1 MEKIT
6 EEKSKH
12 GCRHVTFEYET
23 FVENCGGV
31 GGVTTKCTAVLK
43 RLLSA

>member
-6 EEKSKH
+6 EEESKH
-12 GCRHVTFEYET
+12 RFSHHTFAYKT
-23 FVENCGGV
+23 DVENCGGV

-43 RLLSA
+43 RL